1 MIRLDEEEI
10 EHEVKY
16 VEQRLL
22 NEVLTVVMY
31 LNKNGVRLDV
41 VRKMIETKI
50 DHAFEAY
57 DNIRDRYDDVID
69 KFRGV

>member
-1 MIRLDEEEI
+1 MSNNREREDNSLT
-10 EHEVKY
+10 VQVFQKK
-16 VEQRLL
+16 L
-22 NEVLTVVMY
+22 VLTNSQRMY